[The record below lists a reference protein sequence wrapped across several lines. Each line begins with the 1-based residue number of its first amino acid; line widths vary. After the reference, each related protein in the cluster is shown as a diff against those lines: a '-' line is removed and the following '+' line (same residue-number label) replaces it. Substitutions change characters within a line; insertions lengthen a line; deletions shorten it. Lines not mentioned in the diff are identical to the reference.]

1 MMSALY
7 IGKAAEGGFNLFQW
21 QPGVIIWTLIIFA
34 LSLPLMIKFVFGPIT
49 RALDERDSKVEEA
62 AVAAEKA
69 QQAAEAAV
77 AKADEARKE
86 ARAEAR
92 KMVQDA
98 QNRAERQAQEALES
112 AKAEADRQMD
122 KARQEID
129 AAKRRA
135 LMEIRAEVVD
145 LSIASASKI
154 LQTDVD
160 DAAHRKLVEDFLT

>member
-7 IGKAAEGGFNLFQW
+7 IGMAAEGGFNLFQW

-77 AKADEARKE
+77 AKADEAREE

>member
-7 IGKAAEGGFNLFQW
+7 IGMAAEGGFNLFQW

-34 LSLPLMIKFVFGPIT
+34 ISLPLMIKFVFGPIT

-77 AKADEARKE
+77 AKADEAREE

-122 KARQEID
+122 KARQEIE

>member
-1 MMSALY
+1 
-7 IGKAAEGGFNLFQW
+7 
-21 QPGVIIWTLIIFA
+21 
-34 LSLPLMIKFVFGPIT
+34 
-49 RALDERDSKVEEA
+49 
-62 AVAAEKA
+62 
-69 QQAAEAAV
+69 
-77 AKADEARKE
+77 
-86 ARAEAR
+86 
-92 KMVQDA
+92 
-98 QNRAERQAQEALES
+98 
-112 AKAEADRQMD
+112 MD